1 MAAKRLTKTN
11 MQGIVKWFSRN
22 HVAGNFLMLAV
33 LLAGFST
40 WFKLKKEIFP
50 ETAID
55 AVAISIPYPNATPE
69 ETERGVV
76 VPVEEAIADLQG
88 IKRVRSTASQ
98 NMGVVIVEV
107 ETGFQLRNVMNDLKS
122 RVDAIENFPEEAE
135 TPVLEEI
142 LIKAPV
148 MSVTLSADT
157 DESTL
162 RQLAERVRD
171 DLLNFEQPPATSVMG
186 FIGQAVRGK
195 QRISQVE
202 ITGTRPY
209 EISIEVSEERLR
221 QLGLSLSDVASAVR
235 RSTVDLPGGS
245 VRTERGEVIL
255 RALGRRYEAAEMA
268 SIVLTTD
275 ATGAVVRL
283 GDVAALLDAFEDID
297 LTSRFDG
304 ENALVLNIFRVG
316 NEDTLTLADMV
327 KNYVST
333 AGKRLPEGVS
343 LSIWNDQSLYL
354 VGRLDL
360 LMRNAIIGLILVMG
374 VLTLFLRPSL
384 ALLVAIGIP
393 VSFAGGIWMMPILGI
408 SVNMISLFAFIL
420 VLGIVVDDAIITG
433 ENVYTRIQR
442 GEHPRE
448 AAWKGTNE
456 VGVIVI
462 FGVLTTVIAFTPM
475 LGLSGVSGK
484 IWPNIPLV
492 VIPTL
497 LFSLIQSKL
506 VLPAH
511 LALLAP
517 TDRTKKVNFLFRLQ
531 RKIAD
536 GLETFVH
543 KVYQPTL
550 MVLLRWRY
558 VTAAGFIAML
568 VITLGVVA
576 GGWIQFKFMPDVEG
590 DILSAK
596 VELAQGVPFE
606 ETERVVK
613 LIEEAANELG
623 ERYRDEDGKPIIIHM
638 LSSSGS
644 QPFLTSFA
652 PSGPPRGTHLG
663 EVTLE
668 LSPAATRSVS
678 SEQLV
683 SEWRS
688 LAKDIPGVVEL
699 RIQAETATAG
709 NPIDVNLSGN
719 NLRQLEAATVYA
731 KKGLER
737 IQGVI
742 DVSDSNRIGKDEL
755 RFTELTPAGRALG
768 FRLEDVA
775 VQVRDSFY
783 GNEVQRLQRGRDE
796 VKVMVRFPRDARR
809 TLESLE
815 DMMLRTP
822 SGDEVP
828 LKQVVLF
835 EPGQGPA
842 VINRTDRQR
851 SIKITADL
859 ETTAN
864 ANEVVANY
872 TTNVLDRIGDLYPGI
887 RYSFEGEQEDQRQ
900 SMNEMSVGFIGALIG
915 MYLLIAIPLRSYFQP
930 LIIMSVIPFGLVG
943 AIWGHALLGL
953 NLSIMSMC
961 GFVALAGVVVND
973 SLVMVDYVN
982 RHRKDAA
989 TTHDAAVQAGGAR
1002 FRAIILT
1009 SLTTFVGI
1017 MPMIFE
1023 TDMQARFLVP
1033 MAVALGFGILFAT
1046 LITLFLV
1053 PGVYLILE
1061 DIQNLPKRLRR
1072 KKQIKTDFPDELPA
1086 P

>member
-1 MAAKRLTKTN
+1 
-11 MQGIVKWFSRN
+11 
-22 HVAGNFLMLAV
+22 MLAV
-33 LLAGFST
+33 VMAGIMT
-40 WFKLKKEIFP
+40 WFQLKKEIFP
-50 ETAID
+50 ETALD
-55 AVAISIPYPNATPE
+55 AVAIRIPYPNATPE
-69 ETERGVV
+69 EAERGVCI
-76 VPVEEAIADLQG
+76 PVEEAIADLQG
-88 IKRVRSTASQ
+88 IKKVSSTASQ
-98 NMGVVIVEV
+98 NMGTVVVEV
-107 ETGFQLRNVMNDLKS
+107 QTGFELRNVMNDLKS
-122 RVDAIENFPEEAE
+122 RVDAIDNFPEEAE

-142 LIKAPV
+142 LIKSPV

-157 DESTL
+157 DETTL

-171 DLLNFEQPPATSVMG
+171 DLLNFDQAPANTVMG
-186 FIGQAVRGK
+186 FFSQAVRGK

-202 ITGTRPY
+202 IAGTRPY
-209 EISIEVSEERLR
+209 EISIEVPEERLR
-221 QLGLSLSDVASAVR
+221 QLGLRLADVAAAVR

-255 RALGRRYEAAEMA
+255 RALGRRYQAADMA
-268 SIVLTTD
+268 NIVLTTD
-275 ATGAVVRL
+275 ATGSVVRL
-283 GDVAALLDAFEDID
+283 GDVADLLDAFEDID
-297 LTSRFDG
+297 LSSRFDG
-304 ENALVLNIFRVG
+304 KSALVINVFRVG
-316 NEDTLTLADMV
+316 NEDTLNLADMV
-327 KNYVST
+327 KSYVAT
-333 AGKRLPEGVS
+333 ADSRLPEGVS
-343 LSIWNDQSLYL
+343 LAIWNDQSLYL

-360 LMRNAIIGLILVMG
+360 LMRNATFGLLLVLG

-384 ALLVAIGIP
+384 AFLVALGIP
-393 VSFAGGIWMMPILGI
+393 VSFAGGIWLMPMLGI

-420 VLGIVVDDAIITG
+420 VLGIVVDDAIVTA
-433 ENVYTRIQR
+433 ENVYTRIQM
-442 GEHPRE
+442 GEHPRI

-456 VGVIVI
+456 VGVVVV
-462 FGVLTTVIAFTPM
+462 FGVLTTVVAFTPM

-497 LFSLIQSKL
+497 IFSLLQSKF

-517 TDRTKKVNFLFRLQ
+517 TDRAKKVNALFRLQ
-531 RKIAD
+531 RRIAD
-536 GLETFVH
+536 SLEIFVRTI
-543 KVYQPTL
+543 YQPFL
-550 MVLLRWRY
+550 MFSLRWRY
-558 VTAAGFIAML
+558 ITAAVFMAML
-568 VITLGVVA
+568 VVTLGVVA

-596 VELAQGVPFE
+596 VELAQGVPFS
-606 ETERVVK
+606 ETEKVVRR
-613 LIEEAANELG
+613 LEEAALELG
-623 ERYRDEDGKPIIIHM
+623 KRYQSDDGGSIIIHV

-644 QPFLTSFA
+644 QPFLAGFA
-652 PSGPPRGTHLG
+652 PAGAALATHLG

-668 LSPAATRSVS
+668 LSPAAGRSVS
-678 SEQLV
+678 SERLV
-683 SEWRS
+683 DEWRL
-688 LAKDIPGVVEL
+688 LAGNIPGVVEL

-719 NLRQLEAATVYA
+719 DLNQLEAATAYA
-731 KKGLER
+731 KEKLVNF
-737 IQGVI
+737 QGVI
-742 DVSDSNRIGKDEL
+742 DVSDSNRAGKDEL
-755 RFTELTPAGRALG
+755 RFTELTEAGRALG

-775 VQVRDSFY
+775 AQVRDSFY

-822 SGDEVP
+822 AGDEVP
-828 LKQVVLF
+828 LKQVVVF

-842 VINRTDRQR
+842 VIKRTDRQR

-859 ETTAN
+859 ETGVN
-864 ANEVVANY
+864 ANEVVAAY
-872 TTNVLDRIGDLYPGI
+872 TASVLERIPERFPGV
-887 RYSFEGEQEDQRQ
+887 RYAFEGEQEDQRQ
-900 SMNEMSVGFIGALIG
+900 SMNEMSIGFIGALLG
-915 MYLLIAIPLRSYFQP
+915 MYVLIAIPLRSYFQP

-943 AIWGHALLGL
+943 AIWGHAIIGL

-982 RHRKDAA
+982 RHRADGMSM
-989 TTHDAAVQAGGAR
+989 HDAAVKAGGAR
-1002 FRAIILT
+1002 FRAILLT

-1033 MAVALGFGILFAT
+1033 MAVSLGFGILFAT
-1046 LITLFLV
+1046 VITLLLV
-1053 PGVYLILE
+1053 PGIYLILE
-1061 DIQNLPKRLRR
+1061 DLGNLSKRLGVIGGKR
-1072 KKQIKTDFPDELPA
+1072 LM
-1086 P
+1086 

>member
-1 MAAKRLTKTN
+1 MS
-11 MQGIVKWFSRN
+11 GVVKWFSHN

-55 AVAISIPYPNATPE
+55 AVAIRIPYPNATPE

-98 NMGVVIVEV
+98 NMGVVVVEV

-122 RVDAIENFPEEAE
+122 RVDAIDNFPEEAE

-157 DESTL
+157 DETTL

-171 DLLNFEQPPATSVMG
+171 DLLNFEQPPAKSVSG
-186 FIGQAVRGK
+186 FIAQAVRGK
-195 QRISQVE
+195 QRISQVD

-221 QLGLSLSDVASAVR
+221 QLGLRLSDVATAVR

-275 ATGAVVRL
+275 ASGAVVRL
-283 GDVAALLDAFEDID
+283 GEVATLLDSFEDID
-297 LTSRFDG
+297 LSSRFDG

-327 KNYVST
+327 KSYVST
-333 AGKRLPEGVS
+333 EGKRLPEGVS
-343 LSIWNDQSLYL
+343 LAIWNDQSLYL

-360 LMRNAIIGLILVMG
+360 LMRNAIIGLVLVMG

-420 VLGIVVDDAIITG
+420 VLGIVVDDAIVTG

-511 LALLAP
+511 LSLLAP
-517 TDRTKKVNFLFRLQ
+517 TDRTRKVNFLFRLQ

-536 GLETFVH
+536 GLEKFVH

-550 MVLLRWRY
+550 RVLLRWRY
-558 VTAAGFIAML
+558 VTAAGFIALL

-613 LIEEAANELG
+613 RIEEAANELG
-623 ERYRDEDGKPIIIHM
+623 ERHREADGKPIILHM

-668 LSPAATRSVS
+668 LSPAASRSVS

-683 SEWRS
+683 NEWRL
-688 LAKDIPGVVEL
+688 LAGNIPGVVEL

-719 NLRQLEAATVYA
+719 DLRQLEAATAYA
-731 KKGLER
+731 KERLEN

-775 VQVRDSFY
+775 AQVRDSFY

-796 VKVMVRFPRDARR
+796 VKVMVRFPQDARR

-822 SGDEVP
+822 TGDEVP

-835 EPGQGPA
+835 EPAQGPA

-859 ETTAN
+859 DATAN
-864 ANEVVANY
+864 ANEVVASY
-872 TTNVLDRIGDLYPGI
+872 TANVLEKIGDLYPGV
-887 RYSFEGEQEDQRQ
+887 RYRFEGEQEDQRQ

-930 LIIMSVIPFGLVG
+930 FIIMSVIPFGLVG

-982 RHRKDAA
+982 RHRKEAA
-989 TTHDAAVQAGGAR
+989 TMHDAAVQAGGAR

-1053 PGVYLILE
+1053 PGVYMILE
-1061 DIQNLPKRLRR
+1061 DIQNLPKRFRR
-1072 KKQIKTDFPDELPA
+1072 TQPEGVATTSA
-1086 P
+1086 G

>member
-1 MAAKRLTKTN
+1 MH
-11 MQGIVKWFSRN
+11 GVVKWFSRN
-22 HVAGNFLMLAV
+22 HVAGNFLMLALV
-33 LLAGFST
+33 AAGVTT
-40 WFKLKKEIFP
+40 WFQLKKEIFP
-50 ETAID
+50 ETALD
-55 AVAISIPYPNATPE
+55 AVAIRIPYPNATPE
-69 ETERGVV
+69 ETERGVCI
-76 VPVEEAIADLQG
+76 PVEEAIADLQG
-88 IKRVRSTASQ
+88 IKKVSSTASQ
-98 NMGVVIVEV
+98 NIGSVVVEV
-107 ETGFQLRNVMNDLKS
+107 ETGFELRNVMNDLKS
-122 RVDAIENFPEEAE
+122 RVDAIDNFPEEAE

-157 DESTL
+157 DETTL

-171 DLLNFEQPPATSVMG
+171 DLLNLDQAPATTVTG
-186 FIGQAVRGK
+186 FISQLVRGK

-202 ITGTRPY
+202 IAGTRPY

-221 QLGLSLSDVASAVR
+221 QLGLRLSDVAAAVR

-268 SIVLTTD
+268 NIVLTTD
-275 ATGAVVRL
+275 ATGSVVRL
-283 GDVAALLDAFEDID
+283 GDVADLLDAFEDID
-297 LTSRFDG
+297 LSSRFDG
-304 ENALVLNIFRVG
+304 KNALVINIFRVG
-316 NEDTLTLADMV
+316 NEDTLNLADMV
-327 KNYVST
+327 KQYVASAET
-333 AGKRLPEGVS
+333 RLPEGVS
-343 LSIWNDQSLYL
+343 LAIWNDQSLYL

-360 LMRNAIIGLILVMG
+360 LMRNATMGLLLVLG

-384 ALLVAIGIP
+384 AFLVALGIP
-393 VSFAGGIWMMPILGI
+393 VSFAGGIWLMPMLGI

-420 VLGIVVDDAIITG
+420 VLGIVVDDAIVTA

-442 GEHPRE
+442 GEHPRI

-456 VGVIVI
+456 VGVVVI
-462 FGVLTTVIAFTPM
+462 FGVLTTVVAFTPM

-497 LFSLIQSKL
+497 IFSLLQSKL

-517 TDRTKKVNFLFRLQ
+517 TDREKKVNALFRLQ

-536 GLETFVH
+536 SLETFVRV
-543 KVYQPTL
+543 VYQP
-550 MVLLRWRY
+550 MLRLSLKWRY
-558 VTAAGFIAML
+558 ITAAIFMSML
-568 VITLGVVA
+568 IITLGVVA

-596 VELAQGVPFE
+596 VELAQGVPFS
-606 ETERVVK
+606 ETEKVVK
-613 LIEEAANELG
+613 RLEEAAMKLG
-623 ERYRDEDGKPIIIHM
+623 QRYQNDQGGSIIVHT

-644 QPFLTSFA
+644 QPFLTGFS
-652 PSGPPRGTHLG
+652 PGGPARATHLG

-668 LSPAATRSVS
+668 LSPAAGRSVS

-683 SEWRS
+683 DDWRA
-688 LAKDIPGVVEL
+688 LAGNIPGVVEL

-719 NLRQLEAATVYA
+719 DLQQLEAATAYA
-731 KKGLER
+731 KEKLANF
-737 IQGVI
+737 QGVI
-742 DVSDSNRIGKDEL
+742 DVSDSNRAGKDEL
-755 RFTELTPAGRALG
+755 RFTELTEAGRALG

-775 VQVRDSFY
+775 AQVRDSFY

-796 VKVMVRFPRDARR
+796 VKVMVRFPREARR

-822 SGDEVP
+822 TGDEVP
-828 LKQVVLF
+828 LKQVVVF

-842 VINRTDRQR
+842 VIKRTDRQR

-859 ETTAN
+859 ETGAN
-864 ANEVVANY
+864 ANEVVAGY
-872 TTNVLDRIGDLYPGI
+872 TATVLDRIPDLFPGV
-887 RYSFEGEQEDQRQ
+887 RYAFEGEQEDQRQ
-900 SMNEMSVGFIGALIG
+900 SMNEMSVGFIGALLG

-943 AIWGHALLGL
+943 AIWGHAIIGL

-982 RHRKDAA
+982 RHRAEGMSM
-989 TTHDAAVQAGGAR
+989 HDAAVRAGGAR
-1002 FRAIILT
+1002 FRAILLT

-1046 LITLFLV
+1046 IITLFLV

-1061 DIQNLPKRLRR
+1061 DIQKLPKRLRR
-1072 KKQIKTDFPDELPA
+1072 STEVA
-1086 P
+1086 ATEV

>member
-1 MAAKRLTKTN
+1 MHRA
-11 MQGIVKWFSRN
+11 IKWFSHN
-22 HVAGNFLMLAV
+22 HVAGNFLMLLV

-50 ETAID
+50 ETSID
-55 AVAISIPYPNATPE
+55 VVTIRIPYPNATPE
-69 ETERGVV
+69 ETERGVCI
-76 VPVEEAIADLQG
+76 PVEEAIADLQG
-88 IKRVRSTASQ
+88 IKKIRSTASQ
-98 NMGVVIVEV
+98 NVGVVLVEV
-107 ETGFQLRNVMNDLKS
+107 ETGYQLRNVMSDLQS
-122 RVDAIENFPEEAE
+122 RIDAIDSFPEEAE
-135 TPVLEEI
+135 RPVIEEI

-148 MSVTLSADT
+148 MSLTLSADT
-157 DESTL
+157 DETTL

-171 DLLNFEQPPATSVMG
+171 DLLTMEQPPADSITGLISRG
-186 FIGQAVRGK
+186 VRGK
-195 QRISQVE
+195 QRISQIE
-202 ITGTRPY
+202 IAGTRPY
-209 EISIEVSEERLR
+209 EISIEVPEERLR
-221 QLGLSLSDVASAVR
+221 QLGLRLSDVATAVR
-235 RSTVDLPGGS
+235 RSTVDMPGGS
-245 VRTERGEVIL
+245 VRTDRGELIL
-255 RALGRRYEAAEMA
+255 RAVGRRYRAAELA
-268 SIVLTTD
+268 DIVLTTD
-275 ATGAVVRL
+275 ATGGVVRL
-283 GDVAALLDAFEDID
+283 GEVADLLDAFEDID

-316 NEDTLTLADMV
+316 DEDTLALAEMV
-327 KNYVST
+327 KHYVAHS
-333 AGKRLPEGVS
+333 ALALPEGVS
-343 LSIWNDQSLYL
+343 LAVWNDQSLYL

-360 LMRNAIIGLILVMG
+360 LLRNALIGLVLVLC

-384 ALLVAIGIP
+384 AFLVALGIP

-442 GEHPRE
+442 GEHPRI

-456 VGVIVI
+456 VGVIVV
-462 FGVLTTVIAFTPM
+462 FGVLTTIIAFTPM

-511 LALLAP
+511 LALLSP
-517 TDRTKKVNFLFRLQ
+517 TDRTRKVNALFRLQ
-531 RKIAD
+531 RRIAD
-536 GLETFVH
+536 GLESFVH
-543 KVYQPTL
+543 HVYQPAL
-550 MVLLRWRY
+550 RVVLRWRY
-558 VTAAGFIAML
+558 VTAAVFIAML
-568 VITLGVVA
+568 TVTLAVVA
-576 GGWIQFKFMPDVEG
+576 GGWIQFKFFPEVEG
-590 DILSAK
+590 DILTAK
-596 VELAQGVPFE
+596 VELTQGVPFAD
-606 ETERVVK
+606 TERVVRR
-613 LIEEAANELG
+613 IEDAAVLLG
-623 ERYRDEDGKPIIIHM
+623 ERFRAHDGGPVIRHI

-644 QPFLTSFA
+644 QPFLTGFA
-652 PSGPPRGTHLG
+652 PEGPPKATHLG

-668 LSPAATRSVS
+668 LVPSANRSVS

-683 SEWRS
+683 SEWRK
-688 LAKDIPGVVEL
+688 LAGNIAGVVEL
-699 RIQAETATAG
+699 RIQAETATSG
-709 NPIDVNLSGN
+709 NPIDVTLSGQD
-719 NLRQLEAATVYA
+719 LRRLEAATAFA
-731 KKGLER
+731 KAGLEN

-742 DVSDSNRIGKDEL
+742 DVADSDRIGKDEL
-755 RFTELTPAGRALG
+755 RFIELTPAGRALG

-775 VQVRDSFY
+775 AQVRDSFF

-796 VKVMVRFPRDARR
+796 VKVMVRYPEGARR
-809 TLESLE
+809 TLATLE
-815 DMMLRTP
+815 EMMLRTP
-822 SGDEVP
+822 AGDEVP
-828 LKQVVLF
+828 LTQVVVV
-835 EPGQGPA
+835 EHGRGPA

-859 ETTAN
+859 ESGAN
-864 ANEVVANY
+864 ANEVVASY
-872 TTNVLDRIGDLYPGI
+872 TTGVLDRIPALFPGV
-887 RYSFEGEQEDQRQ
+887 RYGFEGEQEDQRR
-900 SMNEMSVGFIGALIG
+900 SMNEMTIGFLASLVG

-973 SLVMVDYVN
+973 SLVMVEFVN
-982 RHRKDAA
+982 RHRAESPTISEAA
-989 TTHDAAVQAGGAR
+989 TRAGCAR

-1017 MPMIFE
+1017 IPMIFV

-1033 MAVALGFGILFAT
+1033 MAVSLGFGILFAT

-1053 PGVYLILE
+1053 PAIYLMLE
-1061 DIQNLPKRLRR
+1061 DVRRLFARR
-1072 KKQIKTDFPDELPA
+1072 PVPLAGSHEVVPPPDHQTTSE
-1086 P
+1086 